1 MIFLIDVLT
10 WHDSQRALVTF
21 FFYDSKFSIDIKVS
35 ITLQKVQVTLI
46 LLCVIVASE
55 DFSKLIAF
63 SGFPSH
69 SFYNMFLATGEGF
82 GT

>member
-1 MIFLIDVLT
+1 MILSFL
-10 WHDSQRALVTF
+10 
-21 FFYDSKFSIDIKVS
+21 DIKVS
-35 ITLQKVQVTLI
+35 INLKKVKVTFI

-55 DFSKLIAF
+55 DFSKLITF
-63 SGFPSH
+63 SGFPSL